1 MKAADQLVSSARIGM
16 VVAACLLTSA
26 SYAAAEGNVK
36 AGKVLTQQCEA
47 CHGADGLSKIPEAP
61 NIAGQLEAY
70 VVKQLTAFKSGE
82 RQNEMMT
89 LIAPKLS
96 EQDIAD
102 LAAYYS
108 AVPITIGKLPGE

>member
-1 MKAADQLVSSARIGM
+1 MKAAEPWVSSARIGAV
-16 VVAACLLTSA
+16 VVACLVTSA
-26 SYAAAEGNVK
+26 GSAAADGNVK
-36 AGKVLTQQCEA
+36 AGKALTQQCEA

-70 VVKQLTAFKSGE
+70 MIKQLTAFKSGE
-82 RQNEMMT
+82 RQNDMMS
-89 LIAPKLS
+89 LIVPKLS

-108 AVPITIGKLPGE
+108 AVQITVGKLPGE